1 MEKDKRK
8 EIEARLREMI
18 ISSNQPRNENQSS
31 GIKSTGAM
39 VIRRRKGV
47 QDLRIK

>member
-1 MEKDKRK
+1 MEENKKK
-8 EIEARLREMI
+8 KIEARLREMLL
-18 ISSNQPRNENQSS
+18 SVNQPRNENRSPS
-31 GIKSTGAM
+31 VKSIGAM